1 MIIPIN
7 RDDIPYR
14 FDIELAGVVFTFEID
29 YNVAYDFFAMDVYL
43 GEDPI
48 VLGQKLVLNRSLF
61 AEVVDTRIPDGLDI
75 IPRSNTE
82 QRISWDNFGDKVQ
95 LEVSE

>member
-7 RDDIPYR
+7 KDDIPYR

-29 YNVAYDFFAMDVYL
+29 YNVSYDFFSVDMHLDGEPIFL
-43 GEDPI
+43 GK
-48 VLGQKLVLNRSLF
+48 KLVLNQSLF
-61 AEVVDTRIPDGLDI
+61 AEVVDTRIPEGLDI
-75 IPRSNTE
+75 IPKSSTE

-95 LEVSE
+95 LEVIE